1 MSFNFEINRVKS
13 VSIGELWFEINDKK
27 YDFKFQVC
35 TPDCDQ
41 FSENL
46 NAHYFSFDMTNKFG
60 AKLNRIEYIDCF
72 SVLASKIDSLGYLR
86 LFNLDI
92 NKEFKSN
99 EKNELKKLFL
109 EINDCIVKKVKKY
122 YDLDNDEKRIEC
134 YNCFNDMNYDHYIF
148 FNGKCYWCWECSE
161 TQYINNNGSTTVGHH
176 PDCKNETI

>member
-1 MSFNFEINRVKS
+1 MSFHFEINCVKS
-13 VSIGELWFEINDKK
+13 DSIGELWFEINDKK

-46 NAHYFSFDMTNKFG
+46 NAHYFTFAETNKFG
-60 AKLNRIEYIDCF
+60 AKFNYVEYIDCF
-72 SVLASKIDSLGYLR
+72 SVLASKINSLDRLR

-109 EINDCIVKKVKKY
+109 EINDCIVKKLKKY
-122 YDLDNDEKRIEC
+122 YDYDDSDDIND
-134 YNCFNDMNYDHYIF
+134 
-148 FNGKCYWCWECSE
+148 SE
-161 TQYINNNGSTTVGHH
+161 SI
-176 PDCKNETI
+176 II

>member
-1 MSFNFEINRVKS
+1 MSFNFEINRVKYD
-13 VSIGELWFEINDKK
+13 SIGELWFQINDKK

-46 NAHYFSFDMTNKFG
+46 NAHYFFFAMTNKFG
-60 AKLNRIEYIDCF
+60 AKLIRIEYIDCF

-99 EKNELKKLFL
+99 EKNELKTLFL
-109 EINDCIVKKVKKY
+109 EINDCIVKKLKKY
-122 YDLDNDEKRIEC
+122 YHLDDSDDSI
-134 YNCFNDMNYDHYIF
+134 
-148 FNGKCYWCWECSE
+148 
-161 TQYINNNGSTTVGHH
+161 
-176 PDCKNETI
+176 

>member
-1 MSFNFEINRVKS
+1 MLFYHTS
-13 VSIGELWFEINDKK
+13 KK

-46 NAHYFSFDMTNKFG
+46 NAHYFTFAMTNKFG
-60 AKLNRIEYIDCF
+60 AKLIRIEYIDCF

-122 YDLDNDEKRIEC
+122 YDLDNDIDEDDDVYKKRIEC
-134 YNCFNDMNYDHYIF
+134 YNCFCDINYDYFIF
-148 FNGKCYWCWECSE
+148 CDGKCYWCSVCSE
-161 TQYINNNGSTTVGHH
+161 TQYINIDGSTTEGHH
-176 PDCKNETI
+176 PDCKNETIK

>member
-1 MSFNFEINRVKS
+1 MSFHFEINRVKYD
-13 VSIGELWFEINDKK
+13 SIGELWFEINDKK

-72 SVLASKIDSLGYLR
+72 SVLASKIDSLGYLH

-92 NKEFKSN
+92 NKEFTPN

-109 EINDCIVKKVKKY
+109 EINDCIVKKLKKY
-122 YDLDNDEKRIEC
+122 YHFDDSDDSNDS
-134 YNCFNDMNYDHYIF
+134 NDSIKEELF
-148 FNGKCYWCWECSE
+148 
-161 TQYINNNGSTTVGHH
+161 
-176 PDCKNETI
+176 

>member
-1 MSFNFEINRVKS
+1 MSFNFEINRVNS
-13 VSIGELWFEINDKK
+13 DSIGELWFELNDKK

-46 NAHYFSFDMTNKFG
+46 NAHYFTFAMTNKFG
-60 AKLNRIEYIDCF
+60 AKLIRIEYIDCF

-109 EINDCIVKKVKKY
+109 EINDCIVKLYLSFESYNPKKIIY
-122 YDLDNDEKRIEC
+122 KIIINFTISFYTFAHLKRRLFE
-134 YNCFNDMNYDHYIF
+134 MN
-148 FNGKCYWCWECSE
+148 ESL
-161 TQYINNNGSTTVGHH
+161 
-176 PDCKNETI
+176 